1 MTKKKIAKPC
11 LTAVV
16 CPSDLLCLSTLEGIT
31 GYRVTSTPTNDQ
43 RGNSLDESV
52 SALKTSIVLES
63 LTPGVEYNISVYA
76 TKGLL
81 ESVPVSTV
89 VTPGTR
95 NKESFMYFQ

>member
-1 MTKKKIAKPC
+1 MSFVF
-11 LTAVV
+11 VV
-16 CPSDLLCLSTLEGIT
+16 FVHIGKGIT

-43 RGNSLDESV
+43 RGSSLDESV
-52 SALKTSIVLES
+52 GAQKTSIMLES

-81 ESVPVSTV
+81 ESEPVSTV

-95 NKESFMYFQ
+95 KRESPTSSDTHTPTNITP

>member
-1 MTKKKIAKPC
+1 M
-11 LTAVV
+11 TAVL
-16 CPSDLLCLSTLEGIT
+16 CPSNLLCLSTLEDIT
-31 GYRVTSTPTNDQ
+31 GYRVTSTPTNGQ

-52 SALKTSIVLES
+52 GAHKTSVMLES
-63 LTPGVEYNISVYA
+63 LTPGVEYNISVYT

-95 NKESFMYFQ
+95 NKESFTYFQ